1 MLQIC
6 ITGIQNTIFWRMLIT
21 NSLGNHWL
29 TLYEINRYVYYFGC
43 CVANPYLSF
52 GSLVQKYCRNV
63 TLTSQTLSL
72 AHEARALFVLTLL
85 LWCSAASGRRSCRE
99 WTVHTARRWRRR
111 ARTLRSNPL
120 YNRNHAILVLHNR
133 YVPVKRILKL
143 FVLSEH
149 AIWERA
155 ILLRRQD
162 GASRRTVSAFP
173 FYTLRLQYIRPDR
186 GWRQK

>member
-1 MLQIC
+1 MWQILTCHFAVWQPGSEILQ
-6 ITGIQNTIFWRMLIT
+6 
-21 NSLGNHWL
+21 
-29 TLYEINRYVYYFGC
+29 E
-43 CVANPYLSF
+43 
-52 GSLVQKYCRNV
+52 RNV
-63 TLTSQTLSL
+63 NVLTSQTLSL

-120 YNRNHAILVLHNR
+120 YNRNHAILVLHDR

-143 FVLSEH
+143 FVLSE
-149 AIWERA
+149 RA
-155 ILLRRQD
+155 MLLRRHD

-173 FYTLRLQYIRPDR
+173 FYTLRLQYIRLDR